1 MNRTKSVVSAVVVI
15 VVYVASLFGVSLDAG
30 LVTTTVSVAAALA
43 ALAWG
48 VWKNHNFTDAANQA
62 QKVLDDL
69 KSKED

>member
-15 VVYVASLFGVSLDAG
+15 VVYVASLFGVSLDEG
-30 LVTTTVSVAAALA
+30 PVTTAVSVTAALA
-43 ALAWG
+43 ALTWG